1 VTTIRGQVDADTF
14 RTLFRGHAG
23 GVVVV
28 TFDGGGAG
36 AAGFTATSLTSV
48 SLEPPMVSFAIS
60 NHSSCWSPLQSATSV
75 VVNFLSDDQDIIAR
89 TFAARGVDRF
99 ASPLRWRSLES
110 GEPVLSDARRWLRAE
125 VRRRIP
131 VGDHQLVVAEIVQIH
146 VDADAEAHSA
156 LVYHDGIYHSIG
168 RASRANPG
176 RP

>member
-1 VTTIRGQVDADTF
+1 MTTVRDRVGADAF
-14 RTLFRGHAG
+14 RALFRGHAG

-28 TFDGGGAG
+28 TFDGGSTT

-60 NHSSCWSPLQSATSV
+60 NHSSCWPQLQNATSV
-75 VVNFLSDDQDIIAR
+75 VINFLSHDQDSIAR

-99 ASPLRWRSLES
+99 ATPLRWRRLES
-110 GEPVLSDARRWLRAE
+110 GEPVLSDSRRWLRAQ

-131 VGDHQLVVAEIVQIH
+131 VGDHQLVVAEIAQIH
-146 VDADAEAHSA
+146 IDPDAGAHSA
-156 LVYHDGIYHSIG
+156 LVYHDGAYHSIL
-168 RASRANPG
+168 RAPRANPG